1 MLLVVAVVITQ
12 IRFDGEW
19 ADAAL
24 FVLVAAVAAL
34 LFALGMAV
42 RGTGAAPKASQSVLL
57 IAGLA
62 LAVLALLR
70 FAELLEVDD
79 VFSAG
84 TLTWVLAA
92 FGALAL
98 WPGVRKRSAF
108 CAFAGAV
115 ALGAALIA
123 AWQWLFEPDSYTP
136 FRWLFLLL
144 ALTYVLVSLA
154 LRGTAFRHSEL
165 LVVAAGLAV
174 IGILG
179 EQALL
184 LVLPFGEAD
193 PLPAF
198 WEAVVV
204 VAGCGLL
211 AYAAADKSY
220 GPAYVGG
227 VVLALFAALAGL
239 DRDTLLWWPVL
250 LGGLGLAALAA
261 GLRPRDELPPPPEAI
276 PASDLPLA
284 ARSADETVIRVRD
297 ET

>member
-1 MLLVVAVVITQ
+1 MQ

-19 ADAAL
+19 SDAAL
-24 FVLVAAVAAL
+24 FALVAAVAAFA
-34 LFALGMAV
+34 FALGMAV

-57 IAGLA
+57 IAGLVLAAVA
-62 LAVLALLR
+62 LAR
-70 FAELLEVDD
+70 FAELVEVDS
-79 VFSAG
+79 VVSAS

-108 CAFAGAV
+108 CAFLGAV

-123 AWQWLFEPDSYTP
+123 GWQWLFEPEGYTV
-136 FRWLFLLL
+136 FRWLFLVL
-144 ALTYVLVSLA
+144 ALAYVLVSLG

-174 IGILG
+174 LGIVGDQLV
-179 EQALL
+179 L
-184 LVLPFGEAD
+184 LVLPFGDAD
-193 PLPAF
+193 PLSGV

-227 VVLALFAALAGL
+227 VVLTVFAALAGAE
-239 DRDTLLWWPVL
+239 DATLLWWPLL
-250 LGGLGLAALAA
+250 LGALGIAALAA